1 MGVSKICYGSMTNY
15 LHLTDTSIWHFE
27 TKILMRGCGS
37 GKIVESL
44 FALQDGGVCL
54 YGMSAD
60 GYFYYSYNE
69 GADWERNS

>member
-1 MGVSKICYGSMTNY
+1 MTNY

-44 FALQDGGVCL
+44 FAFQDGGGCR

>member
-44 FALQDGGVCL
+44 FALQDG
-54 YGMSAD
+54 
-60 GYFYYSYNE
+60 
-69 GADWERNS
+69 